1 MAELIDEGTQDNIS
15 QPTLMIIDSIEDS
28 EVDAE
33 EALDKVISLSLAALP
48 VSLPRRKYKPK
59 VRYTGDKP
67 HANTVST
74 MPDYERRKVQEQSEL
89 QSGRYNLRRVDAVSM
104 IF

>member
-1 MAELIDEGTQDNIS
+1 MDHHVDDHPQDDIS
-15 QPTLMIIDSIEDS
+15 QPTLTEADSIEDP
-28 EVDAE
+28 EAYAA
-33 EALDKVISLSLAALP
+33 EALDKVNSLSLAALP

-59 VRYTGDKP
+59 ARYPTDKP

-89 QSGRYNLRRVDAVSM
+89 QTGRYNLRRVDAVSM